1 VIRATPLGFSF
12 AGLCAGIKVR
22 RPDLG
27 LVVSSRPATAAGRF
41 TTSRGRAASVAWS
54 AARVP
59 SSGVRAIVVASGN
72 ANCMNGSREAAD
84 VESMARGVGS
94 AIGVAPDSV
103 LVATTGAI
111 GIPFPIDKV
120 TTAIPALV
128 AALAE
133 DPGPA
138 AEAVRTTDTFTKTAS
153 REIFLGGTP
162 VRIFGIA
169 KGSGMVHPRMATV
182 LGFLLTDA
190 DVAPACLDEALRAA
204 SAESFEMTT
213 VDRETSTNDAV
224 VALANGASGAP
235 RIDDLTSDAG
245 RAFAAAL
252 RDLSIELAT
261 MVARDGEGA
270 RRLVTVEVR
279 GASTTL
285 AARALARAVVGSN
298 LVKAALFGADP
309 AFGRVLAAV
318 GAAASEADLAIE
330 PRACTIAMQ
339 GLVLFQGGAPAEVD
353 RDAARALLR
362 RDEVAIEIDL
372 GEGGPARATAF
383 GCDLSYDY
391 VRINADYAAVLA
403 DDAGGAVRRDA
414 RLETKTPELKADL
427 LVAAL
432 GYIERFAGTRAV
444 VRYGPATTG
453 RPELVERLAGDV
465 RLLQAVGLSVILL
478 QAEGDSEAMV
488 TALGRAGTRSV
499 GLSGADG
506 NLLRARSPRFAG
518 GSVPQVPSVDPDVI
532 ETLLAKGY
540 VPVVCA
546 SWALA
551 APIPSLAPSGGAGG
565 GRDATLDP
573 DAIAAEIAI
582 ACGAKKLLFLSEG
595 PGLLVQGELVSVI
608 GADELAARARD
619 GAIDPD
625 LSGRMRAV
633 VRALSGGVETV
644 HLIDERVP
652 HNVVAELF
660 TDTGVGTMVR

>member
-22 RPDLG
+22 RADLG
-27 LVVSSRPATAAGRF
+27 LLVSSRPCAAAGCF
-41 TTSRGRAASVAWS
+41 TTSRGRAAAVAWS

-59 SSGVRAIVVASGN
+59 SNGVRAIVVASGN
-72 ANCMNGSREAAD
+72 ANCMNGPREVAD
-84 VESMARGVGS
+84 VETMARGVAS
-94 AIGVAPDSV
+94 SIGVSPEMV

-120 TTAIPALV
+120 TAAIPALV

-133 DPGPA
+133 DPIPA
-138 AEAVRTTDTFTKTAS
+138 AEALRTTDTFNKIAS
-153 REIFLGGTP
+153 REIFVGGTP
-162 VRIFGIA
+162 VRVFGMA

-190 DVAPACLDEALRAA
+190 DVSPACLDAAMRSA
-204 SAESFEMTT
+204 SADSFEMTT
-213 VDRETSTNDAV
+213 VDRETSTNDSII
-224 VALANGASGAP
+224 ALANGASGAP
-235 RIDDLTSDAG
+235 RIEDLDAEGG
-245 RAFAAAL
+245 RAFAHAL
-252 RDLSIELAT
+252 REVCVELAT

-270 RRLVTVEVR
+270 RRLVTVQVT
-279 GASTTL
+279 GAPTL
-285 AARALARAVVGSN
+285 VAARALARAVAGSN
-298 LVKAALFGADP
+298 LVKAAIFGADP

-318 GAAASEADLAIE
+318 GAAAAEAELAID
-330 PRACTIAMQ
+330 PRCSSVSMQ
-339 GLVLFQGGAPAEVD
+339 GLVLFRDGAPAPVD

-362 RDEVAIEIDL
+362 RDEVSIEVDL
-372 GEGGPARATAF
+372 DSGAASATAF
-383 GCDLSYDY
+383 GCDLTYDY

-403 DDAGGAVRRDA
+403 DGEGGGVRRDA

-444 VRYGPATTG
+444 VRYGTATTA
-453 RPELVERLAGDV
+453 RPELIERLAGDV

-518 GSVPQVPSVDPDVI
+518 GAVPQVPSVDPDVV

-546 SWALA
+546 SWALPDA
-551 APIPSLAPSGGAGG
+551 AREAG
-565 GRDATLDP
+565 LDP

-582 ACGAKKLLFLSEG
+582 ACGAKKLLFLCEG
-595 PGLLVQGELVSVI
+595 PGLVVQGELVSVI
-608 GADELAARARD
+608 AADALAARARE
-619 GAIDPD
+619 GAIEPA
-625 LSGRMRAV
+625 LSGRIRAV
-633 VRALSGGVETV
+633 VRALEGGVETV